1 MKLGPSRRSPFVPAL
16 VAALVLLGVSIAL
29 AGLPRQGRPPAPGPV
44 RTTVSPSPSE
54 VAGGHPSP
62 SPSASDGPIRPG
74 GAVRV
79 TAGPCER
86 ALRHGEAVLEIG
98 EGISTAIRRVAEN
111 CRKNPRAAG
120 LLRALERLERD
131 QEPRGRGGQAHGR
144 NVPRGGDRGR
154 HVGPHEPEAP
164 PSARAVRPD
173 DMRGGRGRPLTEG

>member
-98 EGISTAIRRVAEN
+98 EGISTAIRRVAGN
-111 CRKNPRAAG
+111 CRKIPAAG

-131 QEPRGRGGQAHGR
+131 QEQAGRGGQTRGR
-144 NVPRGGDRGR
+144 SVPREGDRGR

-164 PSARAVRPD
+164 SSARAVRSGG
-173 DMRGGRGRPLTEG
+173 MRGGRGRTPAEG